1 MIWMKREPHQ
11 EDLRS
16 QRKPLPFPPG
26 QAYGTWRVTAPW
38 QVQSSPGSFWNFTGF
53 DPVKLLPSKHK
64 LDRPECLDRDVLE
77 THMWIQRLSKQ
88 TSACRV
94 PKSGELK
101 TSNGK
106 RRAYNSCNRVVKEN
120 YLLFILPLVQL
131 SANAA
136 TRDNPTSTELDM
148 YWHVYIYHYLSCV
161 LNNTDPQES
170 AKLTNFPPT
179 ESKFPQLGGNP
190 WGWVRR
196 TPSCAA
202 YDSPHLEGLIYI
214 LPKSIQNNP
223 PHPSCARKRL
233 IVFMFGLDLGPGFW
247 RARI

>member
-1 MIWMKREPHQ
+1 M
-11 EDLRS
+11 
-16 QRKPLPFPPG
+16 
-26 QAYGTWRVTAPW
+26 
-38 QVQSSPGSFWNFTGF
+38 
-53 DPVKLLPSKHK
+53 
-64 LDRPECLDRDVLE
+64 
-77 THMWIQRLSKQ
+77 
-88 TSACRV
+88 
-94 PKSGELK
+94 
-101 TSNGK
+101 
-106 RRAYNSCNRVVKEN
+106 KEN

-131 SANAA
+131 STNAA

-214 LPKSIQNNP
+214 LPKSIQNKP
-223 PHPSCARKRL
+223 PPSQLRPKEADRIHVRTRPWSGIL
-233 IVFMFGLDLGPGFW
+233 ASQDLNLGAGGTSSTMLVIGIFIFQNEKPTLKGKKHLQ
-247 RARI
+247 RAIKNNCTTTSK